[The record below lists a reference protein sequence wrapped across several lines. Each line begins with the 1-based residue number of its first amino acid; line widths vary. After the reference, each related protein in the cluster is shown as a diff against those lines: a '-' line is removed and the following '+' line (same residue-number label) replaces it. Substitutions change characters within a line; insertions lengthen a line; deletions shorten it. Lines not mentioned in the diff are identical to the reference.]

1 VRPQRSP
8 DGEES
13 SPRRQKHEEREE
25 TGPSPDLT
33 SSCTRCA
40 GTRQVIRSSSPRS
53 WVVGERVRLR
63 KPHPCGATDWRIS
76 RVGADIRITCEGCG
90 HRVMLTREAF
100 NRRVKTA
107 LDGPPGR

>member
-1 VRPQRSP
+1 MSPQRSP
-8 DGEES
+8 EGEES
-13 SPRRQKHEEREE
+13 SPHPI
-25 TGPSPDLT
+25 TP
-33 SSCTRCA
+33 
-40 GTRQVIRSSSPRS
+40 SPRS

-63 KPHPCGATDWRIS
+63 KPHPCGATDWCIT

-90 HRVMLTREAF
+90 RRVMLPRDEF